1 MSQNSIGHFR
11 QRGFKMKKIIKGSLV
26 FTVSL
31 FFMNMV
37 LAHHSAAPFD
47 FTGPVTLKGTV
58 KEFSVLN
65 PHSVI
70 VLEVTDDERG
80 TRDIEFEG
88 MSASVFYR
96 AGYMKSSV
104 NQNDNI
110 SMTIAPRHDGGDG
123 GFVMSFITVDGQDI
137 GFRMP
142 GG

>member
-1 MSQNSIGHFR
+1 
-11 QRGFKMKKIIKGSLV
+11 MK
-26 FTVSL
+26 L
-31 FFMNMV
+31 FFKGCLLLV
-37 LAHHSAAPFD
+37 LPLFFIKSVIAHHSAAPFD
-47 FTGPVTLKGTV
+47 FTGTITISGLV

-96 AGYMKSSV
+96 AGYIKSSV

-137 GFRMP
+137 
-142 GG
+142 